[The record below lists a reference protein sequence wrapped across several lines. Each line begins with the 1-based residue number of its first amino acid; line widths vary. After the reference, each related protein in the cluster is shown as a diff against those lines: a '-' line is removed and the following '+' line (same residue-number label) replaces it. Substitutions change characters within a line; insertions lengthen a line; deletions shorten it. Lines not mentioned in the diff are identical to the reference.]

1 MYNFQRDKND
11 RINQGDIFKNIT
23 HIEYWEEYE
32 NELKISRI
40 YYPYIVILSQD
51 CDLREDA
58 SIRAKKKKNDK
69 SLVSALV
76 APLYNFDQFLD
87 GEHLQ
92 DLEIEARKINKEN
105 KKGDYTTEYK
115 NLIHN
120 EIPRYH
126 VIEFQAEARLAK
138 SVVDFKH
145 YFTISIEYLERI
157 KKTNFE
163 YPIPFLYR
171 ESLCQRFANYLSR
184 IGLPTENETPI

>member
-1 MYNFQRDKND
+1 MYNFRRDKND

-23 HIEYWEEYE
+23 HIESWEECD

-40 YYPYIVILSQD
+40 HYPYIVILSQD

-58 SIRAKKKKNDK
+58 SVRSKKKNDK
-69 SLVSALV
+69 ALVSVLV
-76 APLYNFDQFLD
+76 APLYNFDQFLC

-105 KKGDYTTEYK
+105 KKGEPTTEFK
-115 NLIHN
+115 TLTQN

-126 VIEFQAEARLAK
+126 VIELPPETQLVK

-145 YFTISIEYLERI
+145 YFSISIEYLQKIRS
-157 KKTNFE
+157 KNFE
-163 YPIPFLYR
+163 YPLPFLYR
-171 ESLCQRFANYLSR
+171 ERLCQRFANYLSR
-184 IGLPTENETPI
+184 IGLPPEYEASI